1 MPIADVAQVADP
13 PDEGDDVDLRY
24 YEHLLSRG
32 EVVVAEV
39 SDVVIG
45 YAGAL
50 PVGGLRHITDLFL
63 HPDARGHGIGS
74 RLLDALPLGGEP
86 MLTFSSQHP
95 AALPLY
101 ARLGLVPRWPLLYL
115 RGTAASLPAPRLEV
129 VVVSAADAS
138 ALESAWLGWQR
149 RAEYEYWEQ
158 TPGARVVAVLA
169 SGEPVAVGCVGR
181 RRHRDTLLHLS
192 SVDQEVTRD
201 AVLSVLA
208 TCGDDVLVAV
218 PGENPTLVPLLEAA
232 WRVMDHDILC
242 ATDSSLIDAHTLIPH
257 PGLL

>member
-74 RLLDALPLGGEP
+74 RLLDALPLGVEP
-86 MLTFSSQHP
+86 TLTFSSQHP

-101 ARLGLVPRWPLLYL
+101 ARRGLVPRWPLLYL

-129 VVVSAADAS
+129 VAVSAEVAS
-138 ALESAWLGWQR
+138 ALESSWLGWQR
-149 RAEYEYWEQ
+149 TAEYQYWSQ
-158 TPGARVVAVLA
+158 APGGRIVSVLEA
-169 SGEPVAVGCVGR
+169 GEPVAVGCVGR

-192 SVDQEVTRD
+192 SIDRAVTQD

-218 PGENPTLVPLLEAA
+218 PGENPTLVPLLEAG
-232 WRVMDHDILC
+232 WRVLDHDILC
-242 ATDSSLIDAHTLIPH
+242 ATDSSLIDARTLIPH